1 MQLLCL
7 GDIAIG
13 NQFANSHQW
22 PPPGGMVLDG
32 NNRILFNW
40 ELPIGDSIN
49 SVARISGPRLISPP
63 RSVTPISIWSG
74 GIATLATNHILDAG
88 DAGLGKTISTLHK
101 GGFMTVGAGLSNEEI
116 ARPLF
121 WSTAEG

>member
-1 MQLLCL
+1 
-7 GDIAIG
+7 
-13 NQFANSHQW
+13 
-22 PPPGGMVLDG
+22 MVLDG

-40 ELPIGDSIN
+40 ELTIGDSIN
-49 SVARISGPRLISPP
+49 SVARTSGPRLISPP
-63 RSVTPISIWSG
+63 RSVTPISRWSG
-74 GIATLATNHILDAG
+74 WIATLATNHILDAG
-88 DAGLGKTISTLHK
+88 NAGLGKTISRLHN